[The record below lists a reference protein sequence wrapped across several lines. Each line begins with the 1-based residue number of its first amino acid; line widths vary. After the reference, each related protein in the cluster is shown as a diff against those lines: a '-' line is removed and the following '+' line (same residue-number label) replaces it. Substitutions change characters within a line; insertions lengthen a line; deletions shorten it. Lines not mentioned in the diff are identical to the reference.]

1 VAFYDLPLSQLES
14 FRPEREEPADFD
26 EFWAATLRESRSLA
40 GAPRFTR
47 IDAGYSELI
56 TEDVEF
62 DGFGGHP
69 IKGWFVAPRHVEGPL
84 PVVVSYIGYGGGRGL
99 VGSWSQYPAAGVAQ
113 LVMDTRGQGSG
124 YRPGDTWDGAS
135 TGPRGGGVM
144 TLGIDDPAAYYYR
157 RVFTD
162 AVLAVD
168 AVRAHP
174 SVDPERVVVSGGSQG
189 GGIALA
195 AAALTEGLAGVVA
208 DVPFLCGFRRAIGLV
223 DTDPYGEIVRYLRV
237 HRGAEERV
245 LRTLSYFDG
254 VNFAARARAD
264 ALFSVGLMDQ
274 VCPPSTVYA
283 AYNHYAGPKRIEVYP
298 YNGHEN
304 GEEFQAEKTV
314 EFVRVR
320 ARARVRG

>member
-1 VAFYDLPLSQLES
+1 MAFYDLSRPELEA
-14 FRPEREEPADFD
+14 FLPEREEPADFD
-26 EFWAATLRESRSLA
+26 AFWAATVAEARALA
-40 GAPRFTR
+40 APPRFTR
-47 IDAGYSELI
+47 FDAGYSELI

-62 DGFGGHP
+62 DGFGGQP
-69 IKGWFVAPRHVEGPL
+69 IKGWFVAPRHAEGPL
-84 PVVVSYIGYGGGRGL
+84 PVVVSYLGYGGGRGL
-99 VGSWSQYPAAGVAQ
+99 VGSWSQHPAAGVAQ

-124 YRPGDTWDGAS
+124 YRPGDTGDGDA
-135 TGPRGGGVM
+135 TGPRSGGVM
-144 TLGIDDPAAYYYR
+144 TLGIDDPSQYYYR

-162 AVLAVD
+162 GVLAVD
-168 AVRAHP
+168 AARAHP
-174 SVDPERVVVSGGSQG
+174 LVDPERVVVQGGSQG

-195 AAALTEGLAGVVA
+195 VASLVGGLAGVVA

-223 DTDPYGEIVRYLRV
+223 DTHPYAEITGYLRV
-237 HRGAEERV
+237 HRGAEDRV

-254 VNFAARARAD
+254 INFSARGSAA

-283 AYNHYAGPKRIEVYP
+283 AYNHYAGPKRMEVYP

-314 EFVRVR
+314 EFVR
-320 ARARVRG
+320 ARVRR

>member
-1 VAFYDLPLSQLES
+1 MAFFDLSLAELET
-14 FRPEREEPADFD
+14 FRPDREEPADFD
-26 EFWAATLRESRSLA
+26 AFWSTTIAEARSLA
-40 GAPRFTR
+40 RGPRWNPV
-47 IDAGYSELI
+47 DAGYRELI

-62 DGFGGHP
+62 DGFDGQP
-69 IKGWFVAPRHVEGPL
+69 IRGWFIAPRHLDGLL

-99 VGSWSQYPAAGVAQ
+99 IGSWSQFPSAGVAQ
-113 LVMDTRGQGSG
+113 FVMDTRGQGSR
-124 YRPGDTWDGAS
+124 YRPGDTPDGTHS
-135 TGPRGGGVM
+135 GPGSGGVM
-144 TLGIDDPAAYYYR
+144 TLGIDDERNYYYR

-162 AVLAVD
+162 AVLAID

-174 SVDPERVVVSGGSQG
+174 RVDPERVVVQGGSQG

-195 AAALTEGLAGVVA
+195 AGALSDGLAGVVA

-223 DTDPYGEIVRYLRV
+223 DTHPYGEITQYLHV

-254 VNFAARARAD
+254 INFAARGSAP

-283 AYNHYAGPKRIEVYP
+283 AYNHYPAQKRIEVYP

-304 GEEFQAEKTV
+304 GEEFQSQKTV
-314 EFVRVR
+314 EFVLERVTR
-320 ARARVRG
+320 

>member
-1 VAFYDLPLSQLES
+1 MAFYDLPLRELRT
-14 FRPEREEPADFD
+14 FLPEREEPEDFD
-26 EFWAATLRESRSLA
+26 VFWSKTLA
-40 GAPRFTR
+40 GSRALAGPPRFTR
-47 IDAGYSELI
+47 VDAGYSELI

-69 IKGWFVAPRHVEGPL
+69 IKGWFIAPRHVEGPL

-99 VGSWSQYPAAGVAQ
+99 VGSWSQHSAAGFAQ

-124 YRPGDTWDGAS
+124 YRPGDTADGEA
-135 TGPRGGGVM
+135 TGPRSGGVM
-144 TLGIDDPAAYYYR
+144 TFGIDDPATYYYR

-168 AVRAHP
+168 VARAHP
-174 SVDPERVVVSGGSQG
+174 LVDPERVVVQGGSQG
-189 GGIALA
+189 GGMALA
-195 AAALTEGLAGVVA
+195 AAGLAEGLAGVVA

-223 DTDPYGEIVRYLRV
+223 DSFPYGEITGYLRV

-254 VNFAARARAD
+254 INFATRAD
-264 ALFSVGLMDQ
+264 ASALFSVGLMDQ
-274 VCPPSTVYA
+274 VCPPSTVFA

-314 EFVRVR
+314 EFVR
-320 ARARVRG
+320 ARVRR